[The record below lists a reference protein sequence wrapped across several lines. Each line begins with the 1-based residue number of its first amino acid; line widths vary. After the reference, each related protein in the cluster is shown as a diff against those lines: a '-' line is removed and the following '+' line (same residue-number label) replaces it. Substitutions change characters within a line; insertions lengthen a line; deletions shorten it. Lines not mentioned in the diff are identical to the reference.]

1 MKNHHKDI
9 IMDTMHCANAQY
21 YQLIVIDHDIEGI
34 EDYQVT
40 YLIDP
45 TTYLPVLY
53 EKQFNQFGNLH
64 CSTVNYYN
72 CQVNQGIT
80 FEKFSLDSA
89 INSNTKIDYFSPVK
103 SKINLDTLTKI
114 QHFEGITQNRET
126 FQSIDLAGKPGV
138 IIFWFSGCYPCML
151 AMNFL
156 QEYRTKSESADFFF
170 LGINGVNSFEDF
182 KKYID
187 RMGYSHL
194 NVLVDKEMIENHG
207 VGSYPTFLAFDKNF
221 NIVFKAVGWNDTTGN
236 QLLETLGKLNISN

>member
-1 MKNHHKDI
+1 M
-9 IMDTMHCANAQY
+9 
-21 YQLIVIDHDIEGI
+21 
-34 EDYQVT
+34 
-40 YLIDP
+40 
-45 TTYLPVLY
+45 
-53 EKQFNQFGNLH
+53 
-64 CSTVNYYN
+64 VNYYN
-72 CQVNQGIT
+72 YQVDQGIT
-80 FEKFSLDSA
+80 FEKFSLDSV

-103 SKINLDTLTKI
+103 SKINLDELTKI
-114 QHFEGITQNRET
+114 QHFEGVTPNRET
-126 FQSIDLAGKPGV
+126 FHSIDLAGKSGV
-138 IIFWFSGCYPCML
+138 MMFWFSGCYPCML
-151 AMNFL
+151 AIKFF
-156 QEYRTKSESADFFF
+156 QEFRTNSESADFFF